1 MTSNTKSPDP
11 ISVEAGYPD
20 LLRMGH
26 RFETSVGQR
35 KAFDGLKGPMDL
47 AFGGDGWFYIL
58 NRQNFDA
65 VVYENIPHVTKA
77 RFLVCN
83 IDDEF
88 QRNISPLI
96 DGKPQ
101 ESGEVSGSELYESPV
116 FCDSDLQGSLFFTDE
131 RANKVVTM
139 TTDRGDVTAAWGET
153 GDGPGALNAPS
164 GISYLKDDTLWVV
177 SSRSARVQQFTRSGE
192 YIRGFGSVGNAP
204 GQLDHPWG
212 VAVDPIDGSVV
223 VADWRNDRVQRFS
236 PEGELLQVLDQL
248 GRDAGR
254 LNRPSDVAVDAHGDL
269 YVCDRGNDRLVQF
282 NRAGLFIE
290 AMRGDAVMTERGADR
305 LMANPAMLRWRDH
318 IVDLGRE
325 KLFWKPTAVK
335 VDDEFRVHVIDS
347 GRFRMQI
354 YRKTFREL
362 GDDQID
368 PPETYADPTIN

>member
-1 MTSNTKSPDP
+1 MTLTMESGGT
-11 ISVEAGYPD
+11 ISVESSYPD

-26 RFETSVGQR
+26 RFETSIGQR
-35 KAFDGLKGPMDL
+35 LVVDGFYGAMDF
-47 AFGGDGWFYIL
+47 AFGGDGWFYAL
-58 NRQNFDA
+58 NR
-65 VVYENIPHVTKA
+65 YHSTSGT
-77 RFLVCN
+77 RFPRVRFAVCN

-88 QRNISPLI
+88 PRNIEPLI
-96 DGKPQ
+96 DGKLQ
-101 ESGEVSGSELYESPV
+101 VRGSERYGSPV

-139 TTDRGDVTAAWGET
+139 TTDSGDVTAAWGET
-153 GDGPGALNAPS
+153 GDGHGELNAPS

-192 YIRGFGSVGNAP
+192 NIRGFGSVGNAP

-212 VAVDPIDGSVV
+212 VDVDPIDGSVV

-236 PEGELLQVLDQL
+236 PEGELMQVLDEL

-290 AMRGDAVMTERGADR
+290 AMRGDAVMTERGADK
-305 LMANPAMLRWRDH
+305 LMANPDMLRWRDN

-368 PPETYADPTIN
+368 PPETYADPKIN